1 LIQMG
6 LISLIILIILII
18 KKDNDAKISKT
29 KKDND

>member
-1 LIQMG
+1 MG
-6 LISLIILIILII
+6 LISSITLIILII

>member
-1 LIQMG
+1 MG